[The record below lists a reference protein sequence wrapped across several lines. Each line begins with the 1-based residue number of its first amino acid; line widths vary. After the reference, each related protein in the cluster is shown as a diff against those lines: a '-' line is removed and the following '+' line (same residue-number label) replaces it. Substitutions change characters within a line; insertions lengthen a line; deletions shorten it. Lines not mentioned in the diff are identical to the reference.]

1 LAIREATGT
10 NTAQHRAHFLTI
22 LYMRIPR
29 RRYLFFLSVLSAN
42 CLSGCNSQK
51 TQANLSYEDALAEVR
66 QKIPAESYFSNEF
79 LKKAA
84 AEKPQV
90 PASPDKVRIGMPW
103 ILNDECALWYVAVEK
118 GYFRDVGIDA
128 ELVPGGPGKDQL
140 TLLAAG
146 SLEVAV
152 TAAGGYVIS
161 LVASPTGAKV
171 TAICAL
177 LKDSPYDWITLDKSI
192 PSDRPSALQLKPEDV
207 IGKTVGIQPDGEPY
221 ARFLL
226 QKYHL
231 PVDKVKLVRA
241 GFTADPLA
249 SGAVDFYSAWVQN
262 QPRFLEQDGHKN
274 WTGLRFKDF
283 GWNEHCDV
291 SVVKKSLAEQN
302 PGLVTRYVYALSQA
316 IQFVLDHPEE
326 TADIA
331 VRYGKDSTLSRD
343 LVLRRFQLERDLV
356 LGHDGQPPLWMSADV
371 WNNSAALFTQ
381 YGVINLE

>member
-1 LAIREATGT
+1 
-10 NTAQHRAHFLTI
+10 
-22 LYMRIPR
+22 MRIRWPV
-29 RRYLFFLSVLSAN
+29 YFPIVCVAGISLLSS
-42 CLSGCNSQK
+42 CNSQK
-51 TQANLSYEDALAEVR
+51 EAVTLSYDDALAKVR
-66 QKIPAESYFSNEF
+66 RKIPAESYFSNDF

-84 AEKPQV
+84 AEQPTV
-90 PASPDKVRIGMPW
+90 PATPGKVRIGMPW

-118 GYFRDVGIDA
+118 RFFKDAGIDA

-152 TAAGGYVIS
+152 TAGGGYVLS

-171 TAICAL
+171 TAICTL
-177 LKDSPYDWITLDKSI
+177 LKDSPYTWLALDKSV
-192 PSDRPSALQLKPEDV
+192 PDGQSSSLRLKPENV
-207 IGKTVGIQPDGEPY
+207 IGKTVGIQADGEPY
-221 ARFLL
+221 AKFLL

-231 PVDKVKLVRA
+231 PADKVKLVRV
-241 GFTADPLA
+241 GFTADPLVT
-249 SGAVDFYSAWVQN
+249 GAVDFYSAWVQN

-316 IQFVLDHPEE
+316 IQFMLDHPDE
-326 TADIA
+326 TADIT
-331 VRYGKDSTLSRD
+331 VRYGKDTTLSRD

-356 LGHDGQPPLWMSADV
+356 TGHDGQPPLWMSADV
-371 WNNSAALFTQ
+371 WNNSAALLTE
-381 YGVINLE
+381 YGVINPE